1 MSSQKESS
9 SKQAWRDN
17 RTRILALAESHTV
30 KDVEKIMW
38 DEHRFKANQ
47 NQYEY
52 HLRIW
57 GFQKNVDTKQWRII
71 LEAYDGLVV
80 QHGEVQVL
88 VRGEA
93 LSSTALQKRRRM
105 YASQQGGSST
115 NAMSIPQIVSFQARG
130 SDGQWTPVAEGG
142 PSQEAG
148 AHAGLAPQP
157 EHISPRTSLAVYRL
171 AASDDNLGPSQQPSE
186 VPLSQAPGEDAITA
200 TDQPH
205 TIYANDSSPAEL
217 AQPSQTQHVSPSA
230 SGSAALELFEPPGT
244 RASSPRTPWLRRERP
259 RILVRREHERLRSP
273 CPQSAHEFLARL
285 LEGVFSSIENGL
297 RRSQIFQM
305 FNLEGVSPTGLHR
318 GCLTFAPDALLQPL
332 QTLLPETRLG
342 YINGDYSLN
351 VRLFRRLVFALAN
364 ADICLDSADDEQII
378 HVIGRSTGG
387 ATLFSQLLANTRG
400 GYGLAIAESLLKSA
414 IRAKNADAVRMI
426 TGTSAVDITKI
437 RFEGGSDALH
447 EAISSSAP
455 SLLIAVLS
463 SGYSEDATSRTHI
476 SYADWG
482 KFPISE
488 ETVSVI
494 MRLMPK
500 SDSIRSFEV
509 TKLFKDN
516 PQLAYRVIMR
526 MPPDGAVQ
534 WVCSATPG
542 RYNEPP
548 LNPLFHGLGE
558 AQVADL
564 VSHLMKGYS
573 TQTTRGRYQDV
584 ISVKSI
590 NTSAKRGHTKVLQL
604 LLPWAPLC
612 VLLGASIRCGNR
624 DLATFILSRQ
634 SEMEEL
640 LPGSSSC
647 GPWCGYCDH
656 PLARAI
662 LSRNDE
668 LIRLIE
674 EARPSR
680 APHSPKHVL
689 EVLRAAAAVG
699 HDEYFL
705 KLAHQEP
712 RPSTEDLHNMLVK
725 AIEGGHGNMNICLR
739 LLQLGAATYKFQVKD
754 RDKPTAL
761 SAAVRSR
768 NRQMVEAILE
778 HGCHTSQFT
787 NLQNYDPTIWKSL
800 IEWGDFDLI
809 IKLKSAFPP
818 LMVGTMALGITE
830 KSLAQQG
837 GPPDI
842 IGEEAMQFL
851 AENGLM
857 DTFRLRIAL
866 ETAIKLKKEKLARL
880 AIELGAD
887 PVRRT
892 VLEVATCRFPQFLP
906 VLLEQVPR
914 AVLENRAKFEVGYA
928 QSAIQEAISQG
939 PLGLPA
945 LKCLFD
951 SGIASIHNKQDMS
964 NNFGYAI
971 ANSKEAGKV
980 DLTAVLFFLD
990 LGYSP
995 ESIVHPGHSSEPITA
1010 LALAIRKRN
1019 VALVEL
1025 LVDRGATVNTALNSI
1040 TLFTPL
1046 QEAAAAGSLDI
1057 VKLLLSKGADVNA
1070 APAACAG
1077 GTALQMAA
1085 ISGNCSVISELL
1097 EAGADIYMQPS
1108 QFEGR
1113 WPLEGAAEH
1122 GRISAIEFLWKW
1134 RRGCFDPKY
1143 CERAM
1148 ELAERE
1154 GHMGCRQLIQE
1165 LRGETMRDEAENWMA
1180 QGSAGFGPEDFSP

>member
-1 MSSQKESS
+1 MPSQKASS
-9 SKQAWRDN
+9 SKQAWKN
-17 RTRILALAESHTV
+17 HRTRILALAESHTV

-38 DEHRFKANQ
+38 DEHRFQANQ
-47 NQYEY
+47 KQYEY

-57 GFQKNVDTKQWRII
+57 GLQKNVESKQWRRI

-105 YASQQGGSST
+105 YASQQRGSST
-115 NAMSIPQIVSFQARG
+115 NAAAPVSIPQIVSFQARG
-130 SDGQWTPVAEGG
+130 SDGQWTSVAESG

-157 EHISPRTSLAVYRL
+157 GHIPPRTSLAVYRL

-186 VPLSQAPGEDAITA
+186 VPLSQAPGEDAITT

-205 TIYANDSSPAEL
+205 TIYANDGSPAEL
-217 AQPSQTQHVSPSA
+217 AQPSQTQHVGPSA
-230 SGSAALELFEPPGT
+230 SGSAALELFESPGT
-244 RASSPRTPWLRRERP
+244 CASSPRTPWLRRERP
-259 RILVRREHERLRSP
+259 KILVRKEHERLRSP
-273 CPQSAHEFLARL
+273 CPQSAHEFLATL

-297 RRSQIFQM
+297 RRSQIFQT
-305 FNLEGVSPTGLHR
+305 FNLGGISPTGLHR

-342 YINGDYSLN
+342 YIDGDYSLN

-364 ADICLDSADDEQII
+364 ADIGLNGADEEQIV
-378 HVIGRSTGG
+378 HVIGRSAGG
-387 ATLFSQLLANTRG
+387 AALLSQLLANNRG

-414 IRAKNADAVRMI
+414 ICAKNADAVRVI

-437 RFEGGSDALH
+437 RFEGGSDALDQ
-447 EAISSSAP
+447 AISSP
-455 SLLIAVLS
+455 DPTLLIAVLS
-463 SGYSEDATSRTHI
+463 SGYDEDAISRTSI
-476 SYADWG
+476 SLTNWG
-482 KFPISE
+482 KLPSSE
-488 ETVSVI
+488 EMASI
-494 MRLMPK
+494 IMPK
-500 SDSIRSFEV
+500 SGPIRSFEPA
-509 TKLFKDN
+509 TLFKGN
-516 PQLAYRVIMR
+516 PHLAYRVIMTMSQDR
-526 MPPDGAVQ
+526 AVQ
-534 WVCSATPG
+534 WVCSASPDL
-542 RYNEPP
+542 YNEPS
-548 LNPLFHGLGE
+548 LNPLFRELGE

-564 VSHLMKGYS
+564 VSHLMQGYS

-590 NTSAKRGHTKVLQL
+590 NISAKRGHTKVLQL

-647 GPWCGYCDH
+647 GPWCDDCDH
-656 PLARAI
+656 PLAEAI

-680 APHSPKHVL
+680 TLHSPKHVL
-689 EVLRAAAAVG
+689 EVLGAAAAVG
-699 HDEYFL
+699 HGEYFL
-705 KLAHQEP
+705 RLVHREP
-712 RPSTEDLHNMLVK
+712 RPSTKDLHDMLVK
-725 AIEGGHGNMNICLR
+725 AIEDGHGNMNICLL
-739 LLQLGAATYKFQVKD
+739 LLQLGAATYKP
-754 RDKPTAL
+754 RGWGHEPGAL

-768 NRQMVEAILE
+768 NRQMVDAILE
-778 HGCHTSQFT
+778 HGCHVGQVTS
-787 NLQNYDPTIWKSL
+787 LERHIPPAIWKSL
-800 IEWGDFDLI
+800 IERGDFDLI

-818 LMVGTMALGITE
+818 LMVCPMALDISGS
-830 KSLAQQG
+830 SLIQRG

-842 IGEEAMQFL
+842 GEEAVQFL
-851 AENGLM
+851 ADNGLVGEHH
-857 DTFRLRIAL
+857 LRCVL
-866 ETAIKLKKEKLARL
+866 RSAIQLKKEKLARL
-880 AIELGAD
+880 AIALGAD
-887 PVRRT
+887 PVHED
-892 VLEVATCRFPQFLP
+892 VLITATRWFPQFLP

-914 AVLENRAKFEVGYA
+914 AVLEYLAKFGEGCA
-928 QSAIQEAISQG
+928 EPAIEEAISQG

-945 LKCLFD
+945 LKWLFD
-951 SGIASIHNKQDMS
+951 SGIASIHNKQDIS
-964 NNFGYAI
+964 NYFGRAI
-971 ANSKEAGKV
+971 AKSKKAGKI
-980 DLTAVLFFLD
+980 DLTTILFFLD

-995 ESIVHPGHSSEPITA
+995 DSLVRTPFSLGLTA
-1010 LALAIRKRN
+1010 ILSLAIREQN

-1025 LVDRGATVNTALNSI
+1025 LVDRGATVNTALTPTI
-1040 TLFTPL
+1040 RLTPL

-1097 EAGADIYMQPS
+1097 EAGADIYMPPS
-1108 QFEGR
+1108 RFEGR

-1134 RRGCFDPKY
+1134 CRGCFDPRHCK
-1143 CERAM
+1143 RAM

-1154 GHMGCRQLIQE
+1154 GHMGCRQRIQE
-1165 LRGETMRDEAENWMA
+1165 LRDETTRDEAKSWMA
-1180 QGSAGFGPEDFSP
+1180 QGGAEFGPEDFSP